1 MAADNDFYVGYM
13 PNAPKRHT
21 KVIRAFILTLGILL
35 ISLATFL
42 VLSQRGFKDS
52 SFELGQ
58 WTEVEGI
65 LSMAPVPLLKVE
77 AGTDFS
83 GKSIYQSILLIGFGK
98 FGAEPTLEKM
108 EAAQGQT
115 LLGKKLK
122 LRGTLIYYDGKT
134 LMELT
139 EGAGALIAVEEA
151 PPIQEKVQILG
162 KVQLKGEIADPKCF
176 FGVMKPGEGKP
187 HLSCAVRCISG
198 GIPPVL
204 KTENIEGETN
214 YFLLRGPNGEA
225 INKEILDKVGI
236 AVSLSG
242 ALEQVGDWA
251 VLKLEPTQVQPIHSE
266 LLDVY
271 PTCKDQLTYNY

>member
-1 MAADNDFYVGYM
+1 MATDNDFYVGYF
-13 PNAPKRHT
+13 PNAPKGHA
-21 KVIRAFILTLGILL
+21 KVVRAFILLLGLL
-35 ISLATFL
+35 IISLGTFL

-58 WTEVEGI
+58 LTEVEGI
-65 LSMAPVPLLKVE
+65 LSMAPVPMLKVE
-77 AGTDFS
+77 AGIDFT
-83 GKSIYQSILLIGFGK
+83 GKTVYKSILLIGFGK

-108 EAAQGQT
+108 EAAEGQS
-115 LLGKKLK
+115 LVGKKLK
-122 LRGTLIYYDGKT
+122 LSGTLIYYDGKT

-139 EGAGALIAVEEA
+139 KGAASLIAVEEGK
-151 PPIQEKVQILG
+151 PYREKVEQLG
-162 KVQLKGEIADPKCF
+162 MVELKGEIADPKCF

-204 KTENIEGETN
+204 KTENAKGEAN
-214 YFLLRGPNGEA
+214 YFLLKGPEGQA

-242 ALEQVGDWA
+242 TLEQVGDWS
-251 VLKLEPTQVQPIHSE
+251 VLKLEPTEVKPIHSE

>member
-1 MAADNDFYVGYM
+1 MAAENDFYVGYM

-21 KVIRAFILTLGILL
+21 KVVRAFILTVGILL
-35 ISLATFL
+35 ISLGTFL

-52 SFELGQ
+52 NFELGQ
-58 WTEVEGI
+58 LTEVEGI
-65 LSMAPVPLLKVE
+65 LSMTPVPMLKVE

-83 GKSIYQSILLIGFGK
+83 GRPIYQSILLIGFGK
-98 FGAEPTLEKM
+98 FGAEPTLAKM
-108 EAAQGQT
+108 EAAQGQA
-115 LLGKKLK
+115 LAGKKLR

-139 EGAGALIAVEEA
+139 EGAGALVAVEEGK
-151 PPIQEKVQILG
+151 PIQEQIRSLG
-162 KVQLKGEIADPKCF
+162 RVELKGEIADPKCF

-204 KTENIEGETN
+204 KTENVEGDAN
-214 YFLLRGPNGEA
+214 YFLIIGPGGEA

-242 ALEQVGDWA
+242 TLEQVGDWA
-251 VLKLEPTQVQPIHSE
+251 VLKLEPSQVKPIHSE
-266 LLDVY
+266 LLGAY